1 MQEIRDNLP
10 FAPHDFPKPFK
21 NYCLFQIPDI
31 RAKFMKSE
39 PCLET
44 YPPRIAKRYQSY
56 DWLLEVCSSHI
67 SEDVTT
73 LEEYVQRLEL
83 VLVVDSKELSLG
95 DATKK
100 DLFLSKC
107 FSKTTCKK
115 KVKT

>member
-1 MQEIRDNLP
+1 MQEIRDHLP

-21 NYCLFQIPDI
+21 NYSLFEIPDI
-31 RAKFMKSE
+31 KAKFMKSE

-44 YPPRIAKRYQSY
+44 YPPHIAKRYQSY

-95 DATKK
+95 EETKK
-100 DLFLSKC
+100 HLFLSKC
-107 FSKTTCKK
+107 FTRAYRK
-115 KVKT
+115 KVRT